1 MFQKNILYILWG
13 IKVVKKLISQKEFIT
28 MSLDLNLFFL
38 RIMKE
43 HSFFLE
49 IGFTPRDRN
58 AGEQAAIFRQGF
70 EQLLSEATAL
80 ANGNVSANALNSHQ
94 ATTPFTLEAERLT
107 NFYTG
112 IPFNL
117 ELTRREEMLQPAGFG
132 TPGMRMEEAV
142 ESLDRR
148 AYQLTAEL
156 ALFKERLLGN
166 VRACKMFTLNYPLLI
181 EHILREARHFMEMLV
196 MLVRRESISRP
207 EDLLNQVLFWNRQ
220 MAEHAKF
227 IAGLLDPSEEAL
239 IETAKMFG
247 KEFDA
252 LTAEAEQ
259 ATRQTMDIA
268 GVTADSRQETAR
280 LRDFKATGTKGIL
293 ECSIQSIIIPLLG
306 DHVLR
311 EANHYLCVLGICR
324 PAQARQ

>member
-1 MFQKNILYILWG
+1 M
-13 IKVVKKLISQKEFIT
+13 ISRKEFIT

-49 IGFTPRDRN
+49 TGFTPRDEN
-58 AGEQAAIFRQGF
+58 MGEKAGMFRQRF

-80 ANGNVSANALNSHQ
+80 ANGNVSANALNSRQ
-94 ATTPFTLEAERLT
+94 ITTQFTLEAERLT

-117 ELTRREEMLQPAGFG
+117 DLTRREEMLQPGGFG
-132 TPGMRMEEAV
+132 MQNARMEAAV
-142 ESLDRR
+142 ENLDRR
-148 AYQLTAEL
+148 AYNLTAEL
-156 ALFKERLLGN
+156 VMFKEHLLRS
-166 VRACKMFTLNYPLLI
+166 VRSCKMFTFNYPLLI
-181 EHILREARHFMEMLV
+181 EHILREARHFMDMLV
-196 MLVRRESISRP
+196 MLVRRESINRS
-207 EDLLNQVLFWNRQ
+207 EDLLNQELFWNRQ

-227 IAGLLDPSEEAL
+227 IAGLLDPSEEDL
-239 IETAKMFG
+239 IETARMFG
-247 KEFDA
+247 SEFDA

-268 GVTADSRQETAR
+268 GITADSRQETES
-280 LRDFKATGTKGIL
+280 LRDFKAAGTKGLL
-293 ECSIQSIIIPLLG
+293 ECKIQSIILPLLG

-311 EANHYLCVLGICR
+311 EANHYLCIMGVC
-324 PAQARQ
+324 